1 MYPIF
6 LLTDPKSLPP
16 SRQLPEDA
24 SKADST
30 SSRSPRARRARS
42 LTRVSGMSWRLCWR
56 TIPGYAISARVFTLV
71 LEDAAYAVVA
81 GTSSPTG
88 DAWQRQIR
96 EAMEVSQSMTRVDV
110 NCSRMS
116 PIEGIEGSVSS

>member
-6 LLTDPKSLPP
+6 RLTDPKSLPP

-42 LTRVSGMSWRLCWR
+42 LTRVSGMSCLCWR
-56 TIPGYAISARVFTLV
+56 TTPGYAISARVFTPV